1 MCRQELAYT
10 LHSNLSGV
18 ESSAQVLGYLVF
30 TFTKLATHISKV
42 AVAASHRKRGVA
54 SALVQVLPAL
64 RCSHCLFAN
73 EQKSE
78 AALLLSSQ
86 STH

>member
-1 MCRQELAYT
+1 M
-10 LHSNLSGV
+10 
-18 ESSAQVLGYLVF
+18 LGYLVF

-64 RCSHCLFAN
+64 RWLTAWICQRAN
-73 EQKSE
+73 Q
-78 AALLLSSQ
+78 SS
-86 STH
+86 TTADV